1 MSDQPKRAGRPRKIV
16 SERKN
21 ASLKFRTRG
30 SLRTRI
36 DAAAVAAGLS
46 ASQYVE
52 QALEQHFYAS
62 DLRQIVRE
70 EIAAA
75 LSAPMVHTVT
85 GVSAARVRPSV
96 VARIPRNDHLPS

>member
-75 LSAPMVHTVT
+75 LKSQSGLSLPEILETYQSAVIPLRRYDHP
-85 GVSAARVRPSV
+85 PS
-96 VARIPRNDHLPS
+96 